1 MNKYQ
6 KEVYHIGVNVF
17 NKLPTYMKI
26 EFDNP
31 KKFKLVLHRCLYELS
46 LYHLDEYS
54 EYFLTALI
62 VEHIQT
68 IILNHIYIFRLVHL
82 I

>member
-1 MNKYQ
+1 MQCEVITLVLYKNKVFWDVMTKYQ

-17 NKLPTYMKI
+17 NKLPTYMKT

-31 KKFKLVLHRCLYELS
+31 KKFKLVLHKCLYELS

-54 EYFLTALI
+54 
-62 VEHIQT
+62 Q
-68 IILNHIYIFRLVHL
+68 ILSDSPDC
-82 I
+82 